1 MQMFKLVAQSRLRFL
16 SCNQLIVVAI
26 TLLAFHGSSLG
37 QTATE
42 TPLEVGNAAT
52 EVDEAGEGEV
62 ADANDEYE
70 LMKLFVD
77 TLDEVQR
84 NYVKPISRRKLMEAA
99 IEGVLT
105 KLDVYSDYIAPEDI
119 EDFRRDVESEFGGI
133 GVQVNMKNGVLSVL
147 RPLYGTPGMKAGLKP
162 GDMIEEVDGQPTVG
176 FNLDDAVNLMK
187 GRIGTSVRLKVRHP
201 SGKVETLDVKREVI
215 RVETVIS
222 QQRGPDGSWDFIL
235 DDFKK
240 IAYIRITSFSGHT
253 GEELEAALE
262 QVKKEGMKGLVLD
275 LRLNPGGL
283 LPTAIEVCDM
293 FLEKGR
299 IVSTSGRRAD
309 AREWDAKSKGSYVGF
324 PMVVLVN
331 AFSASASEIVSACL
345 QDNDR
350 AVVVG
355 QRTWGKGSVQKVIEL
370 EEGRSALKLTT
381 STYLRPN
388 GKNIHRFESMTE
400 ADEWGVQP
408 SPGMEVRMT
417 LEQVENLRDAFYK
430 SAAAI
435 PGEPQPTIY
444 IDAQLERALN
454 HLKSQ
459 IP

>member
-1 MQMFKLVAQSRLRFL
+1 MQILKSVAQSSVLRFPPQNL
-16 SCNQLIVVAI
+16 L
-26 TLLAFHGSSLG
+26 TLLLVGFSFAIIGTSRGQAVDAPEAQDVASLEK
-37 QTATE
+37 A
-42 TPLEVGNAAT
+42 GN
-52 EVDEAGEGEV
+52 EKGLSES
-62 ADANDEYE
+62 DEYE
-70 LMKLFVD
+70 LMKMFVD

-105 KLDVYSDYIAPEDI
+105 KLDIYSDYIAPEDI
-119 EDFRRDVESEFGGI
+119 DEFRKDVESEFGGI
-133 GVQVNMKNGVLSVL
+133 GVQVNMTNGVLSVI
-147 RPLYGTPGMKAGLKP
+147 RPLFGTPGMKAGLKP
-162 GDMIEEVDGQPTVG
+162 GDMIEEVDGKPTVG

-187 GRIGTSVRLKVRHP
+187 GRIGTSVRLKVRHAD
-201 SGKVETLDVKREVI
+201 GKVETLNVKREII
-215 RVETVIS
+215 RVETVIA
-222 QQRGPDGSWDFIL
+222 QQRNPDGTWDFML

-240 IAYIRITSFSGHT
+240 IAYVRITSFSGHT
-253 GEELEAALE
+253 GEELQAALK
-262 QVKKEGMKGLVLD
+262 QLKSDGMKGLILD

-293 FLEKGR
+293 FLEEGR
-299 IVSTSGRRAD
+299 IVSTSGRNAD
-309 AREWDAKSKGSYVGF
+309 ARKWDATKEGSYVGF
-324 PMVVLVN
+324 PMAVLVN
-331 AFSASASEIVSACL
+331 KFSASASEIVSACL
-345 QDNDR
+345 QDNER

-388 GKNIHRFESMTE
+388 GKNIHRFNNLTE

-417 LEQVENLRDAFYK
+417 LDQLDNLREAFYK
-430 SAAAI
+430 SSSAI
-435 PGEPQPTIY
+435 PGEPQPTVF
-444 IDAQLERALN
+444 IDPQLERALN
-454 HLKSQ
+454 HLKPQ